1 MQTLVERGCGLDV
14 HQATVV
20 ACLLIVSN
28 NGKVH
33 KQVRT
38 FGTTTC
44 ELVGLREWLLSE
56 GCTHVAMESTGV
68 YWKPIYTIFEG
79 AFEIVV
85 ANAQHVKKVPGRKT
99 DVKDAEWIADLLCHG
114 LLRASFVPPKP
125 IRELRDLTRYRRKL
139 VESRSAERN
148 RLLKVLE
155 TANIKLASVVS
166 DVFGA
171 SGRLMLLALAEGKDT
186 AQEMAQLAK
195 KQLRKKIPE
204 LQLALEGKMEE
215 HHRFLLSV
223 QLQRLWAVEKDLA
236 TVEQRIAEKL
246 KPYKA
251 EVSLLDE
258 IPGVDVALAGAIIAE
273 LGVDMK
279 VFENISQLA
288 SWAGVCP
295 GNNESAGKRKS
306 SRIPKGNVYL
316 KTTLVEAANAAAKAK
331 GTYLRDKFY
340 RLKARRGYKR
350 AAVAVAHK
358 ILVAIYHMLSHR
370 VCYNELG
377 DLYLDKLNKH
387 HLTRNLVHRLER
399 LPVPITAPITLV
411 RPLRDECARR
421 MRLNDSKNI
430 NAWDMGPAGRGPTAA
445 SS

>member
-20 ACLLIVSN
+20 ACLLIVLK
-28 NGKVH
+28 NGQVQ

-38 FGTTTC
+38 FGTTTR
-44 ELVGLREWLLSE
+44 ELMGLREWLLSG

-68 YWKPIYTIFEG
+68 YWKPIYAILEG

-114 LLRASFVPPKP
+114 LLRPSFVPPSP

-139 VESRSAERN
+139 VESRTAERN
-148 RLLKVLE
+148 RLLKLLE
-155 TANIKLASVVS
+155 TANIKLASVAT
-166 DVFGA
+166 DVFGV
-171 SGRLMLLALAEGKDT
+171 SGLLMLHALVEGKAT
-186 AQEMAQLAK
+186 AQEMAELAK

-204 LQLALEGKMEE
+204 LELALEGKVEE
-215 HHRFLLSV
+215 HHRFLLRV
-223 QLQRLWAVEKDLA
+223 QLRRLRTVEEDLGIL
-236 TVEQRIAEKL
+236 EQRIQEKL
-246 KPYKA
+246 KPYA
-251 EVSLLDE
+251 AQFTLLQE
-258 IPGVDVALAGAIIAE
+258 IPGIDETLAAAIIAE
-273 LGVDMK
+273 LGVDMG
-279 VFENISQLA
+279 VFESVSQLS

-295 GNNESAGKRKS
+295 GNNESAGKRRS

-316 KTTLVEAANAAAKAK
+316 KTALVEAANSAAKAK

-350 AAVAVAHK
+350 AAVAVGHK
-358 ILVAIYHMLSHR
+358 ILVAIYHMLSHQ

-377 DLYLDKLNKH
+377 DVYLDNLNKH
-387 HLTRNLVHRLER
+387 HVTRNLVNRLER
-399 LPVPITAPITLV
+399 LGYAVTLQQ
-411 RPLRDECARR
+411 
-421 MRLNDSKNI
+421 K
-430 NAWDMGPAGRGPTAA
+430 AA
-445 SS
+445 

>member
-20 ACLLIVSN
+20 ACLLIVLK
-28 NGKVH
+28 NGQVQKH
-33 KQVRT
+33 VRT
-38 FGTTTC
+38 FATTTR
-44 ELVGLREWLLSE
+44 ELLALRAWLLSQ

-68 YWKPIYTIFEG
+68 YWKPVYAVLEG
-79 AFEIVV
+79 EALEIVV

-114 LLRASFVPPKP
+114 LLRSSFVPPKP

-139 VESRSAERN
+139 VESQTAERN
-148 RLLKVLE
+148 RLLKLLE
-155 TANIKLASVVS
+155 SANIKLASVAS
-166 DVFGA
+166 DVFGV
-171 SGRLMLLALAEGKDT
+171 SGLLMLQALVEGQDT

-204 LQLALEGKMEE
+204 LELALEGKVEE
-215 HHRFLLSV
+215 HHRFLLKL
-223 QLQRLWAVEKDLA
+223 QLDRLEAVEKDLA
-236 TVEQRIAEKL
+236 LLEQRLQEKL
-246 KPYKA
+246 QPYEA
-251 EVSLLDE
+251 QVTLLDE
-258 IPGVDVALAGAIIAE
+258 IPGVDRTLAAAIIAE
-273 LGVDMK
+273 LGVDMS
-279 VFENISQLA
+279 VFGTVSQLA

-295 GNNESAGKRKS
+295 GNNESGGKRKS
-306 SRIPKGNVYL
+306 SRIPKGNIYL
-316 KTTLVEAANAAAKAK
+316 KAALVEAANAAAKAK
-331 GTYLRDKFY
+331 GSYLRDKFY

-358 ILVAIYHMLSHR
+358 ILVAIYHMFSHR

-399 LPVPITAPITLV
+399 LGYTVTL
-411 RPLRDECARR
+411 EQ
-421 MRLNDSKNI
+421 K
-430 NAWDMGPAGRGPTAA
+430 AA
-445 SS
+445 AA

>member
-20 ACLLIVSN
+20 ACLLIVLES
-28 NGKVH
+28 GKAH

-38 FGTTTC
+38 FGTATRD
-44 ELVGLREWLLSE
+44 LVSLREWLLSE
-56 GCTHVAMESTGV
+56 SCTHVAMESTGV
-68 YWKPIYTIFEG
+68 YWKPVYAILEG

-166 DVFGA
+166 DAFGA
-171 SGRLMLLALAEGKDT
+171 SGLLMLQALAEGKAT
-186 AQEMAQLAK
+186 APQMAQLAK

-204 LQLALEGKMEE
+204 LQLALEGRVEE
-215 HHRFLLSV
+215 HHRFLLRV
-223 QLQRLWAVEKDLA
+223 QLHRLRAVENDLGI
-236 TVEQRIAEKL
+236 VEQRIQEKL
-246 KPYKA
+246 KPYA
-251 EVSLLDE
+251 TEVTLLDE
-258 IPGVDVALAGAIIAE
+258 IPGVDATLAGAIIAE
-273 LGVDMK
+273 LGVDMS
-279 VFENISQLA
+279 VFESVSQLA

-295 GNNESAGKRKS
+295 GNNESAGKRRS

-316 KTTLVEAANAAAKAK
+316 KTALVEAANAAAKAK

-350 AAVAVAHK
+350 AAVAIAHK

-399 LPVPITAPITLV
+399 LGYTVTL
-411 RPLRDECARR
+411 EQ
-421 MRLNDSKNI
+421 K
-430 NAWDMGPAGRGPTAA
+430 AA
-445 SS
+445 